1 MDDFE
6 GSKSFTSF
14 KELSGFSVKVDDV
27 INEISKMPLDGILGF
42 MAGLSLEMIQE
53 KENFFSARLQGKYLQ
68 NAIVDDF
75 PRKIPNAFKMYSSGQ
90 VPITGGRHIFIH
102 EQNLAWLCNAAI
114 LNSKENQTTPVI
126 THDFCCRMFR
136 ILLIINDFL
145 SVGGTERPFDLN
157 KRRIFSL
164 NWLRHGQ
171 FNRLFGESVEILIRL
186 ARQKILLLE
195 ILPKYYK
202 DLEAAFIEAT
212 SVSISSYFYAICLF
226 VTHLYEGANKGNHW
240 LAENTITS
248 NIKNNKKD
256 IKKVISD
263 WKRSPSQY
271 RDAYNLWME
280 SRLDDNK
287 LPIYDF
293 VPLRE
298 TPLIEGRP
306 LELICPVPSFLFS
319 KIEDGPFYVLSNY
332 LTGSELTRFHVAL
345 GNAYEE
351 YAHQFIERIAGSD
364 IRGIWNIAANPKSK
378 TKGELTDSY
387 MQRNNIAIV
396 FEHKGQ
402 RPGTDFL
409 RGAQNDRVLGPSEKL
424 LEKLETGASI
434 DYIEGSKHDKGFI
447 SRGMWQQSKKGS
459 DIIAWANNNFGEK
472 LIYIYPVITLLSSLV
487 IDAVVRK
494 AYLNPLIEKAN
505 LYAEDFWKEP
515 QWLNIADLES
525 LAQIA
530 EDGKLDIEAL
540 LAEKVTQ
547 AVNGRFDIFLSSKKL
562 RIINLRLH
570 AKMMELLDQTSN
582 YFFDKKLKSRNNKK
596 RFDEAI
602 RS

>member
-14 KELSGFSVKVDDV
+14 KELSGISVRVDDV
-27 INEISKMPLDGILGF
+27 IDEISKMSIDGILGF
-42 MAGLSLEMIQE
+42 LAGLSLEMIQE
-53 KENFFSARLQGKYLQ
+53 EENFFSPRLQGGYLQ

-75 PRKIPNAFKMYSSGQ
+75 PRKIPNAFKMYSPGR

-102 EQNLAWLCNAAI
+102 EQNLAWLCNAAV
-114 LNSKENQTTPVI
+114 LNSKENQTTPEI
-126 THDFCCRMFR
+126 SHGFRCRMFR

-145 SVGGTERPFDLN
+145 SVGSTEKPFDLN

-171 FNRLFGESVEILIRL
+171 FNRLFGKSVEILIKL
-186 ARQKILLLE
+186 ARQKILLLD
-195 ILPKYYK
+195 ILPKYY
-202 DLEAAFIEAT
+202 EGIEGAFSEAT
-212 SVSISSYFYAICLF
+212 GVSLSSYFYAICLF
-226 VTHLYEGANKGNHW
+226 ITHLYKGMNKGNHW

-248 NIKNNKKD
+248 NIKNNEKD

-280 SRLDDNK
+280 NRQDDNQF
-287 LPIYDF
+287 PIYDF

-319 KIEDGPFYVLSNY
+319 KIEDGPFYILSDFLN
-332 LTGSELTRFHVAL
+332 GPELTRFHVAL

-351 YAHQFIERIAGSD
+351 YAHQLVERIAGSD
-364 IRGIWNIAANPKSK
+364 TRGIWNIVGNPQSK
-378 TKGELTDSY
+378 TKGELADSY

-409 RGAQNDRVLGPSEKL
+409 RGAQSDRVLGPTEKL
-424 LEKLETGASI
+424 LERLETGKII

-459 DIIAWANNNFGEK
+459 DIIAWANNKFGEQP
-472 LIYIYPVITLLSSLV
+472 IHVYPVITLLSSLV
-487 IDAVVRK
+487 IDAIVRK
-494 AYLNPLIEKAN
+494 AYLNPLIERAN
-505 LYAEDFWKEP
+505 LYAEDFWEEP
-515 QWLNIADLES
+515 QWINIADLES

-540 LAEKVTQ
+540 FAEK
-547 AVNGRFDIFLSSKKL
+547 AAHSVNDRFDMFLSSKKL
-562 RIINLRLH
+562 RIVNLRVH
-570 AKMMELLDQTSN
+570 AEMMELLDQSSI
-582 YFFDKKLKSRNNKK
+582 YFFGKKLKRRNNKK
-596 RFDEAI
+596 NI
-602 RS
+602 